1 MSSLNGLSLGL
12 GVAALLAVG
21 GCFIVQLVWRRR
33 FLGLQGEVRRL
44 SEDLLQIVELQSEVY
59 RRVCR
64 GLADVEEKVLELS
77 VPSGDAPLPLERR
90 HQVLTLARKGVAV
103 DEIARRLNM
112 PKGEAELIMSLRKYV
127 DVKSDESQPPAPNR
141 YVRSGA
147 LGG

>member
-1 MSSLNGLSLGL
+1 MSSLSGLSLVL
-12 GVAALLAVG
+12 GAAALLAVG

-33 FLGLQGEVRRL
+33 FLALQGEVRRL
-44 SEDLLQIVELQSEVY
+44 SEDLLQVVELQSEVY

-64 GLADVEEKVLELS
+64 GLTDVEERVLELS

-112 PKGEAELIMSLRKYV
+112 PKGEAELILSLRKYV
-127 DVKSDESQPPAPNR
+127 DVKNEGSRPPVPSR
-141 YVRSGA
+141 HVKSGA
-147 LGG
+147 LVG